1 MDEMNQNEMN
11 RDGMSRRDFAGMVAG
26 LLAIAGGFAGQ
37 AEGQTSGTV
46 AAGQGSAP
54 AATAGQGAGQ
64 ATGAAQAAAGARPA
78 GAMRELASGVFKP
91 IAGRGMQ
98 GGHESHSYLTGM
110 LKAGNIRL
118 EMHESVQQA
127 GAPHEAV
134 GTHKHS
140 EIWLMQRGVATLYLN
155 GVEHRMEAGDVGLC
169 CAGDEHWIANAGDSE
184 LAYFVVTVGPPE

>member
-1 MDEMNQNEMN
+1 MDGMNQSEMN
-11 RDGMSRRDFAGMVAG
+11 RDGMSRRDFAGLVAG
-26 LLAIAGGFAGQ
+26 LLAVAGGFSAQ
-37 AEGQTSGTV
+37 AEGQAAG
-46 AAGQGSAP
+46 AAGQGSA
-54 AATAGQGAGQ
+54 AAVAGSGQ
-64 ATGAAQAAAGARPA
+64 AVAGARPA
-78 GAMRELASGVFKP
+78 VAMRELGSGVFKP
-91 IAGRGMQ
+91 QAEHGMQ
-98 GGHESHSYLTGM
+98 GGHESHSFLTGM

-155 GVEHRMEAGDVGLC
+155 GTEHRMEAGDVGLC

-184 LAYFVVTVGPPE
+184 LAYFVVTVGSPE

>member
-1 MDEMNQNEMN
+1 MDGMN
-11 RDGMSRRDFAGMVAG
+11 RDGMNRDGMNRSEMNRRDFAGLVAG
-26 LLAIAGGFAGQ
+26 LLAVAGTIAGTAEAQ
-37 AEGQTSGTV
+37 AVGT
-46 AAGQGSAP
+46 AAAQGS
-54 AATAGQGAGQ
+54 
-64 ATGAAQAAAGARPA
+64 AAAGARPA

-98 GGHESHSYLTGM
+98 GGHESHSFLTGM

>member
-1 MDEMNQNEMN
+1 MDGMNQSEMN
-11 RDGMSRRDFAGMVAG
+11 RDGMNRRDFAGMVAG
-26 LLAIAGGFAGQ
+26 LLAVAGMFAGQ
-37 AEGQTSGTV
+37 AEGQAAG
-46 AAGQGSAP
+46 AAGQGSA
-54 AATAGQGAGQ
+54 AAD
-64 ATGAAQAAAGARPA
+64 AAQGAAGARPSG

-98 GGHESHSYLTGM
+98 GGHESHSFMTGM
-110 LKAGNIRL
+110 LKSGNIRL

-127 GAPHEAV
+127 GAPHEAI

-169 CAGDEHWIANAGDSE
+169 CAGDEHWIANAGETE